1 MNFKKHIALVLF
13 AMSTFLISCDKGYT
27 VRFTNY
33 SQHPIDSLII
43 GENTLVFSNVE
54 IQTETEYKPIKKGKY
69 AIECVTKS
77 KNRYFSSITIPSSGS
92 GTRSIQID
100 GTNTVVVL
108 EQ

>member
-33 SQHPIDSLII
+33 SQQPVDSLII
-43 GENTLVFSNVE
+43 GDNEVVFTNIEVQNV
-54 IQTETEYKPIKKGKY
+54 TEYKPIKKGNY
-69 AIECVTKS
+69 SIQCVTKS
-77 KNRYFSSITIPSSGS
+77 KNRYKSSFNIPSAGE
-92 GTRSIQID
+92 GKKSIQID
-100 GTNTVVVL
+100 GTNTIVVL